1 MSAILQNPRA
11 FPLAVILVCVGAL
24 ASALASQ
31 HWGGLQPCVLCI
43 YQRYAYGVALGIGIL
58 AFAAAPW
65 RAGQRLWAYL
75 AGLAFLGGGAIAAF
89 HTGVERK
96 WWQGT
101 AECHAPEFDPTMTAK
116 LDLFDDW
123 QRARLR
129 EVSDKVTRY
138 VEELDSARERATVVQ
153 DELAGRLSDDLNR
166 KMYVLT
172 VIAGIFLPLGFVTGL
187 LGINVGGIPGTE
199 APWGFAL
206 VCALLLLLG
215 LSEYW
220 LFRWLKWL

>member
-101 AECHAPEFDPTMTAK
+101 AECHAPEFDPTMTAA
-116 LDLFDDW
+116 D
-123 QRARLR
+123 LR
-129 EVSDKVTRY
+129 EMLLNQTFVPC
-138 VEELDSARERATVVQ
+138 
-153 DELAGRLSDDLNR
+153 DE
-166 KMYVLT
+166 
-172 VIAGIFLPLGFVTGL
+172 
-187 LGINVGGIPGTE
+187 IP
-199 APWGFAL
+199 WSLF
-206 VCALLLLLG
+206 G
-215 LSEYW
+215 LSMANYNTLGSLVLAAACVW
-220 LFRWLKWL
+220 AANRMSGPQRNDP